1 MSLTPSFIPS
11 SSDVERY
18 KRLRRLARDLNHR
31 ILKTIPREAMHEIG
45 DAIGILHN
53 GVLVFGTEA
62 EPSIHMDCCLF
73 DWIRNGKNIVEE
85 YVENHPPVPGTDE
98 DELLQAYLQ
107 AKYRIIVP
115 RSRAKGA
122 GVHCLDLFSSEEF
135 FLMDIGI
142 SESPLNIAYATR
154 TIPLGQYWITGGA
167 ALPTGQEGITS
178 AVDLLRKKRLL
189 VDGKFSGSHLA
200 TLVLV
205 RTLLA
210 NGASQHTTY
219 GPFDAAPRQSHGDL
233 EWTTAPGPEPFSS
246 NPGRNSRC
254 PCGSGK
260 RYKKCCGAKA

>member
-1 MSLTPSFIPS
+1 
-11 SSDVERY
+11 
-18 KRLRRLARDLNHR
+18 
-31 ILKTIPREAMHEIG
+31 
-45 DAIGILHN
+45 
-53 GVLVFGTEA
+53 
-62 EPSIHMDCCLF
+62 MDCCLF

-98 DELLQAYLQ
+98 DEILQAYLQ

-115 RSRAKGA
+115 RSRAKSA

-178 AVDLLRKKRLL
+178 AVDQLRKKRLL
-189 VDGKFSGSHLA
+189 VDGRFSGSHQA

-205 RTLLA
+205 RSLLA

-219 GPFDAAPRQSHGDL
+219 GTFDAAPRQSHGDL
-233 EWTTAPGPEPFSS
+233 GWTNAPNPRPFSS

-260 RYKKCCGAKA
+260 RYKKCCGSKT

>member
-1 MSLTPSFIPS
+1 MSLTPPFIPS

-31 ILKTIPREAMHEIG
+31 ILKTIPRETVHEIG

-85 YVENHPPVPGTDE
+85 YVENHPPVPETDE
-98 DELLQAYLQ
+98 DEILEAYLQ

-122 GVHCLDLFSSEEF
+122 GVHSLDLFSSEEF

-167 ALPTGQEGITS
+167 ALPTGREGITS
-178 AVDLLRKKRLL
+178 AVDQLRKKTLL
-189 VDGKFSGSHLA
+189 VEGRFSGSHQA

-233 EWTTAPGPEPFSS
+233 EWTNAPNPRPFSS
-246 NPGRNSRC
+246 NPGGNSRC
-254 PCGSGK
+254 LCGSGK
-260 RYKKCCGAKA
+260 RYKVCCGSKT